1 MDAIFVPKKRKKRQP
16 IDGVLVLDKPSGLTS
31 NAALQTVKR
40 ILWAEKAGHAGTLDP
55 LATGVLPILLGE
67 AAKFSQ
73 YVLESDKTY
82 LAHGKFGAETTT
94 GDIEGD
100 VIFSSDVPPLTAEV
114 VQAHIQRFMGK
125 ISQIP
130 PMFSAIKKDG
140 KPLYALAREG
150 VAIDR
155 EPRLVTVYSADL
167 QSYCPTTATFSAIFT
182 VSKGTYLRTLVEDIG
197 KSVGCGAHLIALRR
211 ISAGPFDLSQ
221 SVTLSDLSSHV
232 ADLSSCI
239 EGGASVSFPGH
250 ASQENA
256 LQRDIGTCWLQPVD
270 VLFQELRRMSVDGT
284 VASRLRM
291 GQAVRLEAPSENEV
305 PSPPVSVVLFCRS
318 RFLGVGEWADG
329 VIRPRRLI
337 AVEKVL

>member
-1 MDAIFVPKKRKKRQP
+1 VDALFVQKKRKKRQP

-31 NAALQTVKR
+31 NAALQAVKR

-67 AAKFSQ
+67 AAKFSR

-114 VQAHIQRFMGK
+114 VQAHIRRFMGK

-167 QSYCPTTATFSAIFT
+167 QSYCPTTSTFSAIFT

-197 KSVGCGAHLIALRR
+197 KSIGCGAHLVALRR

-221 SVTLSDLSSHV
+221 SVTLP
-232 ADLSSCI
+232 DLSSCI
-239 EGGASVSFPGH
+239 ESGASVSFAEY
-250 ASQENA
+250 ASQEGVS
-256 LQRDIGTCWLQPVD
+256 QREGGTYWLQSVD
-270 VLFQELRRMSVDGT
+270 VLFQELRRMSVDDA

-291 GQAVRLEAPSENEV
+291 GQAVRLDAPSENGV
-305 PSPPVSVVLFCRS
+305 PSPPVSVVLFCQS
-318 RFLGVGEWADG
+318 RFLGVGEWMDG